1 MKRTGEVRMGEIQ
14 DKVVAQP
21 AATPRKSR
29 GWWWVSGLA
38 LVLGLV
44 FALVAVLLG
53 WHEPKYAEKPLSYWL
68 AELNGTNYIRREIAA
83 AALAKIGEPAI
94 PPLHDALRTER
105 AFIYDLRD
113 AVWRR
118 VPPSI
123 QKHIPKPWG
132 VDEMQFNACV
142 ALAALGPEAAVTAP
156 DLVQAFTNASP
167 AVLSRATFALNKM
180 GTNAY
185 PALLVGLKSPDSR
198 VADQCRTILNIAKVP
213 VPKPKPKFEQQVE
226 RILSASQLTE
236 AEIISALQSFSISQT
251 EAIETLRP
259 RLTNGNTAQRVR
271 AAFLLANLF
280 ERSERITQTMMQEVE
295 KLPTAERTACACGLR
310 MQGPHLQPYVE
321 RLEKLA
327 ADPEVPVAV
336 QIVLL
341 LEQEFAETKP
351 KWALA
356 ERIMAGGKE
365 AELMKM
371 EYILFES
378 VRTGLEM
385 EKALPYLRQLL
396 GSGKEPVV
404 RSILK
409 MVERNPRWC
418 MALIPEVERYQ
429 QGLATNAQT
438 HDLRMVVT
446 KTLKAL
452 KAAETNRVTPRARP

>member
-1 MKRTGEVRMGEIQ
+1 MGETQ
-14 DKVVAQP
+14 DKAVAQP

-29 GWWWVSGLA
+29 RWWWWVSGIV
-38 LVLGLV
+38 LVLGFG
-44 FALVAVLLG
+44 FALVAVVLG

-68 AELNGTNYIRREIAA
+68 AELNGTNYVRREIAA

-94 PPLHDALRTER
+94 LPLHDALRTER

-113 AVWRR
+113 KVWHIA
-118 VPPSI
+118 PASI
-123 QKHIPKPWG
+123 QRHIPKPWG

-142 ALAALGPEAAVTAP
+142 ALAVMGPEAAVTAP

-180 GTNAY
+180 GTNAL
-185 PALLVGLKSPDSR
+185 PALLAGLKSPNTR

-213 VPKPKPKFEQQVE
+213 VPKPKPKFDLQME
-226 RILSASQLTE
+226 RFLAATTLTE
-236 AEIISALQSFSISQT
+236 ADIISALQYFSMNQT

-280 ERSERITQTMMQEVE
+280 ERSERITQTMMQEME
-295 KLPTAERTACACGLR
+295 KLPTAERAACACGLR
-310 MQGPHLQPYVE
+310 MQGPHLQPYAE
-321 RLEKLA
+321 RLEKMA
-327 ADPEVPVAV
+327 ADPEVSVAV

-341 LEQEFAETKP
+341 LEQEFALSRP

-365 AELMKM
+365 AEMLRM
-371 EYILFES
+371 EHVLFES
-378 VRTGLEM
+378 VRSGLEM

-404 RSILK
+404 RSMLK

-418 MALIPEVERYQ
+418 LALMPDVERYQ

-438 HDLRMVVT
+438 HDLRMVVA
-446 KTLKAL
+446 KTLTSL